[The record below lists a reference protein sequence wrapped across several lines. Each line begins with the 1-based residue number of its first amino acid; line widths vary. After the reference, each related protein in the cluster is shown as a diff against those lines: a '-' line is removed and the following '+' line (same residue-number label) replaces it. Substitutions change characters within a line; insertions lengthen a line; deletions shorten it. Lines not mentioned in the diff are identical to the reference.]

1 MELSGELFSSTF
13 RLLAALLYAAIL
25 LLAVRLAYWRLLL
38 DRELLHVFLGSC
50 VILIM
55 LWHIRAQ
62 IDPTWSF
69 HLLGVT
75 AVTLMFGWSF
85 AVLAGAISEFAVSVN
100 GLENWE
106 GFALNAFL
114 LTLVPATLTQMILV
128 LVRGLLPKN
137 FFIFVL
143 LNAFLT
149 AGLVAMVSGFLA
161 VGLLLYTGAHDWEYL
176 RENLVPFFP
185 LMFLPEAVINGW
197 IVTMLVLYKPRWVLS
212 FSDELYLKGS

>member
-137 FFIFVL
+137 FLFSCCSMPSSQPGWWQWSVDFWL
-143 LNAFLT
+143 LDFCCIPVPTIGNICGRTWF
-149 AGLVAMVSGFLA
+149 
-161 VGLLLYTGAHDWEYL
+161 
-176 RENLVPFFP
+176 PFFH
-185 LMFLPEAVINGW
+185 
-197 IVTMLVLYKPRWVLS
+197 
-212 FSDELYLKGS
+212 